1 MGSTFLGGSDNDGL
15 NTAPKLK
22 FNYADEVRGEID
34 IDQNNNIYIAT
45 CTQST
50 DFPIV
55 GGFQNLNKGG
65 QEGCIVKM
73 DNQLSSIIWSSY
85 LGENAD
91 DAIYSLALD
100 KDDNIYVTGG
110 TASALFPTTANA
122 YQTLHQD
129 TLKADAFISLISS
142 NGSQILY
149 SSLYGS
155 PVYDQSY
162 FVEIGST
169 DAVYLFGQTKAS
181 DTTLVQNATYFESG
195 AGQFIAVFT
204 KDLSSILRATVVG
217 TGKGSPDISPTAFLV
232 DVCDKIY
239 LSGWGSNLGGPLSTL
254 NLPVSPTAFQST
266 TDGNDFYL
274 MVVDDALSSMVY
286 ATYFGGSQS
295 NEHVDGGTSRF
306 DKKGI
311 IYQSV
316 CAGCGGSSDFPIEPN
331 PGAVSVTNN
340 SPNCNNGV
348 FKFNFD
354 FPMVIADFNSSWL
367 GCDTNVSFQN
377 LSISNSPITYQWD
390 FGDATTS
397 SLENPTHNY
406 AQAGS
411 YSVTLIATSSGA
423 CNVSDTIT
431 KQVYILANAS
441 DTIPSIVKCKNDL
454 IQIGLLPVN
463 DPTISYL
470 WSPATDLS
478 SANVSNPFCNSPTSI
493 SYQLLISN
501 GSCTDTLLQQIVV
514 PDFLLDAGEDT
525 SYCNIPVTLR
535 ASYSGATDI
544 LWSSNINFTD
554 TLSLTDN
561 LTVASIAQFYVKV
574 TDGICEQV
582 DSVRVNAQSIN
593 FNLIGEDLCHGDSVF
608 LLVENLMPSVA
619 ITSYSWE
626 PLAITYNADSS
637 SISSYTDTSIW
648 YSVEAINADGCILK
662 DSIFIQIFD
671 NPILDSLWLD
681 KDIIFRGE
689 SAYLNVKTDDSF
701 VWYNFTSTS
710 NSVLVQP
717 IQNEC
722 YTVEVFNAYT
732 CSVTDSVCIVVLD
745 VFCNED
751 GITIPN
757 AFSPNE
763 DVVNDTY
770 FIVDKDGVVT
780 DFKLEIFNRL
790 GQKVFSTNNI
800 NIKWDG
806 TYLGKKLNPQVFDFY
821 LELKC
826 VDDKTLFKKGNI
838 TLIR

>member
-1 MGSTFLGGSDNDGL
+1 
-15 NTAPKLK
+15 
-22 FNYADEVRGEID
+22 
-34 IDQNNNIYIAT
+34 
-45 CTQST
+45 
-50 DFPIV
+50 
-55 GGFQNLNKGG
+55 
-65 QEGCIVKM
+65 M

-122 YQTLHQD
+122 YQTGHQD
-129 TLKADAFISLISS
+129 TLKADAFITLISS

-155 PVYDQSY
+155 PAYDQSY

-181 DTTLVQNATYFESG
+181 DSTLVQNATYFESG

-204 KDLSSILRATVVG
+204 KDLASILRATVVG

-254 NLPVSPTAFQST
+254 NLPVSTTAFQST

-354 FPMVIADFNSSWL
+354 FPMLIADFNSSWV

-377 LSISNSPITYQWD
+377 LSISNSPITYQWN

-406 AQAGS
+406 AQAGN

-441 DTIPSIVKCKNDL
+441 DTIPNIVKCKIDQ

-501 GSCTDTLLQQIVV
+501 GSCTDTLTQTIII
-514 PDFLLDAGEDT
+514 PSFFLDAGEDT
-525 SYCNIPVTLR
+525 AYCNTPITLR

-554 TLSLTDN
+554 TLSLSDN

-626 PLAITYNADSS
+626 PLAITYNTDSS

-648 YSVEAINADGCILK
+648 YSVEAINVDGCILK

-710 NSVLVQP
+710 NSVLVEP

-732 CSVTDSVCIVVLD
+732 CSVLDSVCIVVLD

-751 GITIPN
+751 GITIPT

-763 DVVNDTY
+763 DGVNDTY
-770 FIVDKDGVVT
+770 FTVDKDGVVT

-790 GQKVFSTNNI
+790 GQKVFAATDKSS
-800 NIKWDG
+800 KWDG

>member
-1 MGSTFLGGSDNDGL
+1 MQF
-15 NTAPKLK
+15 
-22 FNYADEVRGEID
+22 
-34 IDQNNNIYIAT
+34 IY
-45 CTQST
+45 
-50 DFPIV
+50 
-55 GGFQNLNKGG
+55 
-65 QEGCIVKM
+65 
-73 DNQLSSIIWSSY
+73 
-85 LGENAD
+85 
-91 DAIYSLALD
+91 LD
-100 KDDNIYVTGG
+100 KQKRGD
-110 TASALFPTTANA
+110 S
-122 YQTLHQD
+122 
-129 TLKADAFISLISS
+129 
-142 NGSQILY
+142 
-149 SSLYGS
+149 
-155 PVYDQSY
+155 
-162 FVEIGST
+162 
-169 DAVYLFGQTKAS
+169 
-181 DTTLVQNATYFESG
+181 TLVQNATYFESG
-195 AGQFIAVFT
+195 GGQFIAVFT

-354 FPMVIADFNSSWL
+354 FPMVIADFNTSWV

-406 AQAGS
+406 AQAGN

-441 DTIPSIVKCKNDL
+441 DTIPSIVKCKKDL

-501 GSCTDTLLQQIVV
+501 GSCTDTLTQTIII
-514 PDFLLDAGEDT
+514 PSFFLDAGEDT
-525 SYCNIPVTLR
+525 AYCNTPITLR

-574 TDGICEQV
+574 TDGICERV

-626 PLAITYNADSS
+626 PLAITYNTDSS

-648 YSVEAINADGCILK
+648 YSVEAINVDGCILK

-701 VWYNFTSTS
+701 VWFNFTSTS
-710 NSVLVQP
+710 NSVLVEP

-732 CSVTDSVCIVVLD
+732 CSVLDSVCIVVLD

-763 DVVNDTY
+763 DGVNDTY

-790 GQKVFSTNNI
+790 GQKVFAATDKSS
-800 NIKWDG
+800 KWDG